1 MKKLLAFFL
10 SAALIFT
17 LAACG
22 TNSATYTVGI
32 LEYSS
37 HEAQSLAVQGFMD
50 VLTEKLG
57 DEIDFD
63 KQHASGDANSAT
75 LIANNFVTRNVDLIL
90 CDNTQSLQIA
100 AAATATIPVLGAAV
114 TDYAQALDVSL
125 ASEMT
130 GINVSGTSDLAPL
143 DRQAEMIVELFPEA
157 EHVGLIYC
165 SSEVNSLYQVNAVQ
179 QYLLSKGISCEEYA
193 FTDSND
199 LAAAVQTACEF
210 SDVIY
215 LPTDNTIA
223 ECTGIISDIC
233 HTAKTPVIAGEK
245 GICSG
250 CGLATLS
257 IDYYELGRKTGLMA
271 YKILT
276 EGGDV
281 YSMPIEYDENCTK
294 MYNPVIA
301 EELGITLP
309 GDYITIE

>member
-1 MKKLLAFFL
+1 MKRIISLIL
-10 SAALIFT
+10 SAALIFA

-22 TNSATYTVGI
+22 SSSATYTIGI

-37 HEAQSLAVQGFMD
+37 HEAQSQAVQGFMD
-50 VLTEKLG
+50 VLTQKLG
-57 DEIDFD
+57 DSVAFE

-75 LIANNFVTRNVDLIL
+75 LIANNFVTKNVNLIL

-114 TDYAQALDVSL
+114 TDYSQALDLSL
-125 ASEMT
+125 TSLTT

-143 DRQAEMIVELFPEA
+143 DKQADMITELFPDA
-157 EHVGLIYC
+157 KNVGLIYC
-165 SSEVNSLYQVNAVQ
+165 SSEVNSLYQINSVQ
-179 QYLLSKGISCEEYA
+179 QYLLAKGISCMEFA

-233 HTAKTPVIAGEK
+233 LTTKTPVIAGEK
-245 GICSG
+245 GICAG
-250 CGLATLS
+250 CGVATLS
-257 IDYYELGRKTGLMA
+257 IDYYELGKKTGLMA
-271 YKILT
+271 YEILVN
-276 EGGDV
+276 GADI
-281 YSMPIEYDENCTK
+281 SKMPIESDENCIK
-294 MYNPVIA
+294 LYNEAIA
-301 EELGITLP
+301 EELAITLP
-309 GDYITIE
+309 EDYTPIG